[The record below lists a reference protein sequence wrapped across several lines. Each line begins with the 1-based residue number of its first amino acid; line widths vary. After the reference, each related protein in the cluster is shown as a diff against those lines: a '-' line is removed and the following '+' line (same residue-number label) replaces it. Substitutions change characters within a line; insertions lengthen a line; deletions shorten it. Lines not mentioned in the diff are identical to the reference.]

1 MVKRLLNALF
11 APRMTVRTETF
22 SHSTSL
28 QLPEHPN
35 TRIELKRTHRKK
47 TVAFRVRNN
56 QIQITAPKRLALYRI
71 QQLLLRRS
79 DWIGKQ
85 LEFQA
90 AHSEEP
96 AELIRQYI
104 DGERIHYLGR
114 RYRLA
119 ISSGDDNAHS
129 AKLYA
134 GQLRVTLANRCLNRL
149 KKGEES
155 PAQNRD
161 QIRDQTQDHIRHTIG
176 QWYQQRAEERLP
188 EIVAQIATT
197 IGVNYGAI
205 EIRHFKSRWGS
216 CRADG
221 RLQFNWRLMM
231 ASSEVIEYVV
241 IHELCHRI
249 HLNHSRAFWGEVEK
263 HMPDYKQHR
272 KWLKTDGHLL
282 TL

>member
-11 APRMTVRTETF
+11 APRMALGTAPVHSR
-22 SHSTSL
+22 STSL

-47 TVAFRVRNN
+47 TVAFRVSNN

-79 DWIGKQ
+79 DWIGQQ

-90 AHSEEP
+90 TLP
-96 AELIRQYI
+96 AEPVELVRQYI
-104 DGERIHYLGR
+104 DGEQINYLGR

-119 ISSGDDNAHS
+119 ISTSDNRAHS

-134 GQLRVTLANRCLNRL
+134 GQLQVTLANRH
-149 KKGEES
+149 
-155 PAQNRD
+155 QNQTQD
-161 QIRDQTQDHIRHTIG
+161 QIRRTIG

-188 EIVAQIATT
+188 EIVAQIASM

-231 ASSEVIEYVV
+231 ASSKVIEYVV

-249 HLNHSRAFWGEVEK
+249 HLNHSRAFWYEVER
-263 HMPDYKQHR
+263 HLPDFRQHR
-272 KWLKTDGHLL
+272 RWLKENGHLL

>member
-1 MVKRLLNALF
+1 MVKRLLSSLF
-11 APRMTVRTETF
+11 APRMTLGAAPVHSR
-22 SHSTSL
+22 STSL

-35 TRIELKRTHRKK
+35 TQIELKRTHRKK

-56 QIQITAPKRLALYRI
+56 QIQITAPKRLALYQI

-90 AHSEEP
+90 AHPEEP
-96 AELIRQYI
+96 AELVRQYI
-104 DGERIHYLGR
+104 DGERINYLGR

-119 ISSGDDNAHS
+119 ISTGDDNTHS

-134 GQLRVTLANRCLNRL
+134 GQLRVTLANRRLSPL
-149 KKGEES
+149 KKG
-155 PAQNRD
+155 D
-161 QIRDQTQDHIRHTIG
+161 QIRRTIG

-188 EIVAQIATT
+188 EIVAQIAAT

-249 HLNHSRAFWGEVEK
+249 HLNHSRAFWDEVKK
-263 HMPDYKQHR
+263 HMPDFKQHR

>member
-11 APRMTVRTETF
+11 APRMALGAAPVHSR
-22 SHSTSL
+22 STSL

-90 AHSEEP
+90 ARPEEP
-96 AELIRQYI
+96 AELVRQYI
-104 DGERIHYLGR
+104 DGERINYLGR

-119 ISSGDDNAHS
+119 ISTGDDNAHS

-134 GQLRVTLANRCLNRL
+134 GQLQVTLANRHLNPL
-149 KKGEES
+149 KKRHES
-155 PAQNRD
+155 LN
-161 QIRDQTQDHIRHTIG
+161 QTQDHIRRTIG

-188 EIVAQIATT
+188 EIVAQIAAT

-231 ASSEVIEYVV
+231 APRPVIEYVI
-241 IHELCHRI
+241 IHELCHLI
-249 HLNHSRAFWGEVEK
+249 HLNHSPAFWRVVEI
-263 HMPDYKQHR
+263 HMPDYRQHR
-272 KWLKTDGHLL
+272 IWLRENGENLAL
-282 TL
+282 